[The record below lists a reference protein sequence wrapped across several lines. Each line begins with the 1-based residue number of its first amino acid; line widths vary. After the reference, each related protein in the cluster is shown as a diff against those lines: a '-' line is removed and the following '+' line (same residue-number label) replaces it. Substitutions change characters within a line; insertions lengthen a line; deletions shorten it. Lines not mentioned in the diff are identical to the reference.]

1 MAAAEYLTIARLCE
15 DYHVLPS
22 AGGLL
27 DQDSLMIHFLLK
39 VREFD
44 SIRAEFDEAHAK
56 QGSQQ

>member
-1 MAAAEYLTIARLCE
+1 MCE

-44 SIRAEFDEAHAK
+44 SIRADFDDAQAK
-56 QGSQQ
+56 QGRQM